1 MGKIESIDEMNFEF
15 HNNNTYSKLGGYVG
29 KIRRLMELSLSIIR
43 ATLEMSI
50 KGQLEKLVR
59 LEI

>member
-29 KIRRLMELSLSIIR
+29 KMRLMELSLSIIR
-43 ATLEMSI
+43 ATLNVNR
-50 KGQLEKLVR
+50 GH
-59 LEI
+59 